1 MRTIIC
7 VNTKWQKEKRKV
19 KSWNNQ
25 FEVEAQTFF
34 AEFQDEQ
41 ENKYIIDLYPII
53 RELTL
58 NPIDEKMR
66 NQINTCLIGSKKFM
80 LINHKTVLDL
90 KLIIKNCLV

>member
-25 FEVEAQTFF
+25 FEIEVQTFI
-34 AEFQDEQ
+34 AEFQDQQGNE
-41 ENKYIIDLYPII
+41 YVIDLYPII
-53 RELTL
+53 WDLTL
-58 NPIDEKMR
+58 NSVDEEMR
-66 NQINTCLIGSKKFM
+66 NKINTCLIGNKKFI
-80 LINHKTVLDL
+80 LINHKTILDL